1 MSELNPISRKVR
13 RWERRKKARPQELLT
28 AALDLFA
35 ERGFAATR
43 MEDVAK
49 RAGVAKGTLYLYF
62 SNKDELFKAAVR
74 ENTLP
79 ILGDIEAVIDNFE
92 GDSVNLFREIVL
104 RWWEQIGGFRPSDIS
119 KLLLA
124 EAYNL
129 PDLAKF
135 YHDEVILRSNEIV
148 RRVLCRGVKRGEFRK
163 PDPYLTEVIVAPLI
177 MLLISKH
184 SFRNN
189 QMAPISSK
197 VYLNN
202 FIELCIHGILRSPAS
217 IATNPDVPA

>member
-1 MSELNPISRKVR
+1 MH
-13 RWERRKKARPQELLT
+13 
-28 AALDLFA
+28 
-35 ERGFAATR
+35 
-43 MEDVAK
+43 
-49 RAGVAKGTLYLYF
+49 RAGKKSA
-62 SNKDELFKAAVR
+62 
-74 ENTLP
+74 
-79 ILGDIEAVIDNFE
+79 LGVHP
-92 GDSVNLFREIVL
+92 LFREIVL